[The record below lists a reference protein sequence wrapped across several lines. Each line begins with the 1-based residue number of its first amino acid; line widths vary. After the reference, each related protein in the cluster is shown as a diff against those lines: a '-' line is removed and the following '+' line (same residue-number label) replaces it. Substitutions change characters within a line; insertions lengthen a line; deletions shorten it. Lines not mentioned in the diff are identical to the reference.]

1 MNGNDENILA
11 NKNYISSGLIS
22 EIIETNDGKKRF
34 IVSKVLLDLPSAKY
48 KNISNLSLSKMAIPD
63 NDEIN
68 NDKIITKDHDTITSL
83 KDINLKNQILKIRQK
98 ANLKNT
104 KPDGLDLTTVEPASK
119 NNNKLLTPLSK
130 REFTS
135 ELRKSSNISNKNK
148 FGLVSLEN
156 KNSEVIIDKLKDIK
170 NTNEEIINDDEK
182 IDPIE
187 LKNFF
192 KKIIDH
198 EKSSEKRKKRILMML
213 LKILASFFVILV
225 FLMGII
231 LIYCLITQ
239 IQEIE
244 NRNHLK
250 MNPSYS

>member
-1 MNGNDENILA
+1 MNSNDENILA
-11 NKNYISSGLIS
+11 NKNYISTGLIS
-22 EIIETNDGKKRF
+22 EIIKTNNAKKRF

-48 KNISNLSLSKMAIPD
+48 KNILNLSLSKMAIPD

-68 NDKIITKDHDTITSL
+68 NDKIITEDHDTITSL

-98 ANLKNT
+98 ANLKKT
-104 KPDGLDLTTVEPASK
+104 KPDSLVLTSVEPAS
-119 NNNKLLTPLSK
+119 NNKLLTPLSK

-135 ELRKSSNISNKNK
+135 ELRKSSIISIKNK

-156 KNSEVIIDKLKDIK
+156 KNSEVIIDKLKEIK
-170 NTNEEIINDDEK
+170 NTNEEVIDDDEK
-182 IDPIE
+182 IDPVE
-187 LKNFF
+187 LKKFF

-198 EKSSEKRKKRILMML
+198 DKFSEKRKKRFLMML
-213 LKILASFFVILV
+213 LRILASFFVILV

-244 NRNHLK
+244 NRNLLK
-250 MNPSYS
+250 MNKTYS

>member
-48 KNISNLSLSKMAIPD
+48 KNISNLSLSKMAIPG
-63 NDEIN
+63 
-68 NDKIITKDHDTITSL
+68 NDKIITEEHDTITSL
-83 KDINLKNQILKIRQK
+83 KDINSENQILIRQK

-135 ELRKSSNISNKNK
+135 VLRKSSNISNKNK

-225 FLMGII
+225 FLIGII

-244 NRNHLK
+244 NRNHFK